1 MTDLD
6 EHWLSEPPPDDQ
18 LDDGT
23 GPRDLDT
30 AELAEIDRQQKFQTA
45 VSKELRRLRV
55 RHEAQ
60 RRHDGERRAQS
71 LLPAFDAG
79 TLEEMM
85 ARPPEPPFRVQ
96 DLMPS
101 GGSTLVPAFRKTGKT
116 TFLLN
121 LARALLTGGDF
132 LGRFGV
138 RPIDGTLAVL
148 NLELSGRTIAQW
160 AGEVGVP
167 ANRLFIVNLRGR
179 RNPFA
184 HDEDRAE
191 LAMLLR
197 KRNVE
202 TLIVDPFGRAYTGKS
217 QNDPGEVGAWL
228 ADLDR
233 FARGDVG
240 ATDLVLSTHTG
251 WEGERSRGSTALE
264 DWPDSVITLVNGR
277 EHARYMHAF
286 GRDVDVEEDR
296 LEYDPATRRLTLAGS
311 GSRKAATKAHLVE
324 ELIPLCVG
332 IVEDHPGVN
341 GSVVEKKLREDRVV
355 FQRGDERKA
364 LAAAVERGLL
374 DMQRDKGTAK
384 NYRPPGRLPKLP
396 QPLPTGR
403 PQSLPNPSL
412 LRGEGLTGDQPP
424 EPPQRSPT
432 TGRGSPS
439 PRPRCQR
446 RAARASGRAQPT

>member
-1 MTDLD
+1 VTDLD
-6 EHWLSEPPPDDQ
+6 EHWLLEHPPDDQ

-30 AELAEIDRQQKFQTA
+30 AELAEIDGQQWFHTSVLQ
-45 VSKELRRLRV
+45 ELRRLRV

-60 RRHDGERRAQS
+60 KRHDGERRAQS
-71 LLPAFDAG
+71 HLPPFDAG

-85 ARPPEPPFRVQ
+85 ARPTEPPFRVQ

-101 GGSTLVPAFRKTGKT
+101 DGSTLVPAFRKTGKT

-121 LARALLTGGDF
+121 LALALLTGEDF

-138 RPIDGTLAVL
+138 RPIDGSLAVL
-148 NLELSGRTIAQW
+148 NLEVSGRTIAQW

-184 HDEDRAE
+184 HDEDREE

-197 KRNVE
+197 KRDVE
-202 TLIVDPFGRAYTGKS
+202 ALMVDPFVRAYTGKS
-217 QNDPGEVGAWL
+217 QNDPSEVGAWL

-251 WEGERSRGSTALE
+251 WEGERSRGSSALE
-264 DWPDSVITLVNGR
+264 DWPDSVITLVKDSAQ
-277 EHARYMHAF
+277 ARYMHAF

-311 GSRKAATKAHLVE
+311 GSRKAATKARLVE

-332 IVEDHPGVN
+332 IVEGKPGVN
-341 GSVVEKKLREDRVV
+341 GSGIEKQLRNNRVV

-374 DMQRDKGTAK
+374 DVQPGKGTAK
-384 NYRPPGRLPKLP
+384 NYHTPGRLPKLP
-396 QPLPTGR
+396 QDLPAGR

-412 LRGEGLTGDQPP
+412 LRGEGLTGDHPP
-424 EPPQRSPT
+424 EPTQAIAESRTRQRNGVPDAT
-432 TGRGSPS
+432 AE
-439 PRPRCQR
+439 QR
-446 RAARASGRAQPT
+446 T